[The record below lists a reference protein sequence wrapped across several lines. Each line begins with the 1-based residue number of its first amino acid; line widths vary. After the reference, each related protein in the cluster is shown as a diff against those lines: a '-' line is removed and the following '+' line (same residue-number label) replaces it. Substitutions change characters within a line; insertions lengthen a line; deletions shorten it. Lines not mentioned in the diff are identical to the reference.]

1 MNKHK
6 LIELR
11 NSLIAITLAGTII
24 GFSGCKNNT
33 DNDNNYKSVSIN
45 QELSNID
52 NYYKYIE
59 KEKKR
64 VKVYNSDYIY
74 LFINRESYEISEY
87 LVVEKENED
96 IEVYDINND
105 DKLIVYSD
113 KYGTNTT
120 NEDFLT
126 NLLDNNYPVG
136 INEIDEKIAPY
147 QHQDYYSLKTIKKM
161 GKEIT
166 SNLKETNQNK
176 PKIKILK

>member
-1 MNKHK
+1 MNKNK

-11 NSLIAITLAGTII
+11 NSIIALGLAGTMI

-33 DNDNNYKSVSIN
+33 DNDNNYKLVSIN

-59 KEKKR
+59 EDGKR
-64 VKVYNSDYIY
+64 VKVYNRDYIY

-87 LVVEKENED
+87 LVVEKENKD
-96 IEVYDINND
+96 LEVYDINND

-113 KYGTNTT
+113 QYGTNTT
-120 NEDFLT
+120 NEEFLT
-126 NLLDNNYPVG
+126 KLMDKNYP
-136 INEIDEKIAPY
+136 ICMNEIDEKIAPN
-147 QHQDYYSLKTIKKM
+147 QHQDYYSLKTIKKI
-161 GKEIT
+161 GKEF
-166 SNLKETNQNK
+166 SSKLKELNNNK